1 MKPFL
6 LMTCAL
12 LLAGCETLQQLDR
25 GLYQV
30 TDAMTEKDRLTGQR
44 VASSSRS
51 QQIQNGNRAVENI
64 KAQLTAK
71 GIAYN
76 AAYDARAYQRLN
88 RIFKRIHS
96 ISHLKHEQ
104 WQLLLIPEDDFNA
117 FVTGGTYI
125 VVYAGLE
132 KQLKDDSEVAA
143 VIGHEFA
150 HVVANHVGERQ
161 SHQQLALLSGSKS
174 ARRSSFNTAFTHE
187 NEEEADKLG
196 ILYAALAGYDP
207 YAAYRVWNRMYQQ
220 KGDFG
225 SMYVSHPVYSER
237 SALARETANKVRRF
251 YNPGEIHPSQLSTLS
266 SHFSSLISH
275 QWRNRIIYSVNFTA

>member
-30 TDAMTEKDRLTGQR
+30 TDTMTEKDRPTRQR

-125 VVYAGLE
+125 VV
-132 KQLKDDSEVAA
+132 
-143 VIGHEFA
+143 
-150 HVVANHVGERQ
+150 
-161 SHQQLALLSGSKS
+161 
-174 ARRSSFNTAFTHE
+174 
-187 NEEEADKLG
+187 
-196 ILYAALAGYDP
+196 
-207 YAAYRVWNRMYQQ
+207 
-220 KGDFG
+220 
-225 SMYVSHPVYSER
+225 
-237 SALARETANKVRRF
+237 
-251 YNPGEIHPSQLSTLS
+251 
-266 SHFSSLISH
+266 
-275 QWRNRIIYSVNFTA
+275 